1 MVQSIRAKYR
11 NVVCLVPI
19 SKLDTAVLRA
29 WLDKVMIS
37 IDEFLLVSAISLD
50 NHVCNRW
57 DKYSIVHWSLLYCH
71 ASDYR
76 KLFLDLCGGE
86 QIFPSIEH
94 PVRRNERLFLLFDFT
109 HNFKN
114 IFNHFVNKK
123 MMHIPSHG
131 HNEVLESPC
140 FANFQHVIKLYG
152 LEESKP
158 LKVAH
163 SLKKVSLNPS
173 SIARISP
180 SHALSEYSAFCL
192 SFQKNTLVVLF
203 N

>member
-71 ASDYR
+71 AFDYR
-76 KLFLDLCGGE
+76 KLFLDLRGDE
-86 QIFPSIEH
+86 EIFPSIDH
-94 PVRRNERLFLLFDFT
+94 RPVRRNERLFLLFDFT

-114 IFNHFVNKK
+114 IFYHLVSKK
-123 MMHIPSHG
+123 MMLIPCHG
-131 HNEVLESPC
+131 HKEVLESPC
-140 FANFQHVIKLYG
+140 FSNFQHVIKLYG
-152 LEESKP
+152 LDESKP

-163 SLKKVSLNPS
+163 SFKKISLNPS
-173 SIARISP
+173 AIARTSP
-180 SHALSEYSAFCL
+180 SHALSEYSAVCS
-192 SFQKNTLVVLF
+192 SFKKIP
-203 N
+203 